1 MSSNTGPSKTP
12 WMTIELRES
21 ERKLRELQKLW
32 IKHPNRMEPG
42 NTMNNSDTFKNYR
55 NTHSKLRRST
65 KRSFFNKAFG
75 EVKHD
80 AKKTWNLINTFTKTK
95 KVNSNITELKEE
107 GRIITDSMDIA
118 NSFNSFYS
126 NVGALQASTIPESNI
141 NPKDFLNEN
150 HPDSMFLHPVT
161 KEEIEKA
168 GQKLAKKQSKGPD
181 EIPTFMI
188 LKNLDILS
196 APLEDCINTSFS
208 EGTFPDSLKHAN
220 VIPLYKKK
228 ERSNPTNY
236 RPVSLLNA
244 LSKVIEKIIYFR
256 VYKFMGDKLY
266 GNQFGFR
273 ENHSTVD
280 LMIMTIENICR
291 QLDEDGYSIPLYF
304 DLGKAFDTLP
314 HSNLLHKLEYYGI
327 RGIALDLIRSYLSN
341 RTQMVTV
348 NGKSSGKA
356 SIDIG
361 VPQGSILGPL
371 LFIIYINDIQKAA
384 PEAIIGCY
392 ADDTTAIIPGKSPQS
407 NIDAARETLNKLGEW
422 FAANKLSLSPTKCKF
437 ALMSRNLKTPSWST
451 ELEIYGKKLTEIK
464 KDSESSS
471 NPLVGLLMTEN
482 LSYVEH
488 TKMLA
493 GKLRSGM
500 YALKANRHL
509 PNIARKN
516 IYFACIHSHLSYAG
530 IIMGTAPKSCIKQL
544 QVIQNAAIRILAEEK
559 YNAPTGTLFRK
570 LNIMR
575 TEDIFR
581 TQACTYGWKFINMK
595 LPPAIQA
602 MMNKGQERA
611 RQIQPRQ
618 FRNSNIKH
626 LSPIDYIT
634 REWNALPLI
643 LKRAPSINVLKK
655 DLCKHFIGKY

>member
-1 MSSNTGPSKTP
+1 
-12 WMTIELRES
+12 
-21 ERKLRELQKLW
+21 
-32 IKHPNRMEPG
+32 
-42 NTMNNSDTFKNYR
+42 
-55 NTHSKLRRST
+55 
-65 KRSFFNKAFG
+65 
-75 EVKHD
+75 
-80 AKKTWNLINTFTKTK
+80 
-95 KVNSNITELKEE
+95 
-107 GRIITDSMDIA
+107 
-118 NSFNSFYS
+118 
-126 NVGALQASTIPESNI
+126 
-141 NPKDFLNEN
+141 
-150 HPDSMFLHPVT
+150 
-161 KEEIEKA
+161 
-168 GQKLAKKQSKGPD
+168 
-181 EIPTFMI
+181 
-188 LKNLDILS
+188 
-196 APLEDCINTSFS
+196 
-208 EGTFPDSLKHAN
+208 
-220 VIPLYKKK
+220 
-228 ERSNPTNY
+228 
-236 RPVSLLNA
+236 
-244 LSKVIEKIIYFR
+244 
-256 VYKFMGDKLY
+256 MGDKLY

-437 ALMSRNLKTPSWST
+437 ALMSRNLRTPSWST

-471 NPLVGLLMTEN
+471 NPLVGLLVTEN

-493 GKLRSGM
+493 GKLRSGI

-634 REWNALPLI
+634 REWNALPLL